1 MKKDIN
7 SIISELKSLDLS
19 SYPID
24 KVRGL
29 LSELKQRG
37 LLITELNPG
46 YVIYRMRQ
54 GFNYRTKE
62 DISYNLEQNCT
73 KCQRASLRGETVFYG
88 IIVKNNNEQTSS
100 AEYVGMCEC
109 SNLLW
114 EENVEK
120 STEMITCGRWSVKKT
135 LRLVS
140 MVHPNVFPSVDNP
153 LLNQI
158 KKDYN
163 KHSFNEGFNI
173 IQEYICNEFS
183 KPVDRKDDYNY
194 LISAL
199 FTKRMITEYG
209 FDGVLY
215 PSQRAEGKVGLN
227 VALSKTVV
235 DNFKI
240 ELEKIYELKCFRY
253 KKEMQCI
260 NERYIDYPS
269 MEEHVV
275 PINDDE
281 IWKWLEK
288 AIN

>member
-1 MKKDIN
+1 MKKDIY

-46 YVIYRMRQ
+46 YVIYRMRP

-158 KKDYN
+158 IKDYN
-163 KHSFNEGFNI
+163 KHRFNEGFNI

-281 IWKWLEK
+281 IWKGLE
-288 AIN
+288 